1 MSKLKNIVFLTFVLF
16 VLSSCTT
23 KSPTPTAAV
32 TDVTDVTESPTAEA
46 TATAAPITN
55 ECLNCHTEKQRL
67 IDTAKPVVVAE
78 AESKGVG

>member
-1 MSKLKNIVFLTFVLF
+1 MSKLKNIVFLSFVLV

-23 KSPTPTAAV
+23 PPPTPTAA
-32 TDVTDVTESPTAEA
+32 VTESPTAEA
-46 TATAAPITN
+46 TATAAPVAN

>member
-1 MSKLKNIVFLTFVLF
+1 MSKLKNIVFLTFVLV

-23 KSPTPTAAV
+23 QSPTPTVA
-32 TDVTDVTESPTAEA
+32 VTESPTAEA
-46 TATAAPITN
+46 TATAAPVAN

-78 AESKGVG
+78 TESKGVG

>member
-32 TDVTDVTESPTAEA
+32 TESPTAEA
-46 TATAAPITN
+46 TATAAPVAN

-67 IDTAKPVVVAE
+67 IDTAKPDVVAE

>member
-16 VLSSCTT
+16 MLSSCTT
-23 KSPTPTAAV
+23 KSPTPTA
-32 TDVTDVTESPTAEA
+32 DVTDVTESPTSEV
-46 TATAAPITN
+46 TATAASVTN

>member
-32 TDVTDVTESPTAEA
+32 TENPTAEA
-46 TATAAPITN
+46 TATAAPVAN

>member
-32 TDVTDVTESPTAEA
+32 TESP
-46 TATAAPITN
+46 TATAAPVAN
-55 ECLNCHTEKQRL
+55 ECPNWHTEKQRL

>member
-32 TDVTDVTESPTAEA
+32 TDVTESPTAEA
-46 TATAAPITN
+46 TATVAPVTN

>member
-1 MSKLKNIVFLTFVLF
+1 MSKLKIFILLIVVLF
-16 VLSSCTT
+16 ALSSCAT
-23 KSPTPTAAV
+23 KSPTQTAAA
-32 TDVTDVTESPTAEA
+32 TEIPASEA
-46 TATAAPITN
+46 TATAAPVVVN

>member
-1 MSKLKNIVFLTFVLF
+1 MSKLKNIVFLTFVLV

-23 KSPTPTAAV
+23 QSPTPTVA
-32 TDVTDVTESPTAEA
+32 VTESPPAEA
-46 TATAAPITN
+46 TATAAPVAN

>member
-32 TDVTDVTESPTAEA
+32 TESPTAEA
-46 TATAAPITN
+46 TATAAPVAN
-55 ECLNCHTEKQRL
+55 ECLICHTEKQRL

-78 AESKGVG
+78 TESKGVG

>member
-1 MSKLKNIVFLTFVLF
+1 MSKLKNIVFLTFVLV

-23 KSPTPTAAV
+23 QSPTPTGA
-32 TDVTDVTESPTAEA
+32 VTESPTAEA
-46 TATAAPITN
+46 TTTAAPVAN

>member
-1 MSKLKNIVFLTFVLF
+1 MSKLKIFIPLLAALV

-32 TDVTDVTESPTAEA
+32 TESPTSEA
-46 TATAAPITN
+46 TAIAEPVAN

>member
-32 TDVTDVTESPTAEA
+32 TESP
-46 TATAAPITN
+46 TATAAPVAN

-78 AESKGVG
+78 TESKGVG

>member
-1 MSKLKNIVFLTFVLF
+1 MSKLKNIVFLTFVLV

-23 KSPTPTAAV
+23 QSPTPTVA
-32 TDVTDVTESPTAEA
+32 VTESPTAEA
-46 TATAAPITN
+46 TATAAPVAN

>member
-1 MSKLKNIVFLTFVLF
+1 MSKLKNIAFLIFALV

-23 KSPTPTAAV
+23 KSPTPTAV
-32 TDVTDVTESPTAEA
+32 VPESPTAEA
-46 TATAAPITN
+46 TVIVAPVTN

>member
-23 KSPTPTAAV
+23 KSPTPTVA
-32 TDVTDVTESPTAEA
+32 VTESPTAEA

>member
-32 TDVTDVTESPTAEA
+32 TENPTAEA
-46 TATAAPITN
+46 TATEAPVAN

>member
-1 MSKLKNIVFLTFVLF
+1 MSKLKNIVFLTFVLV

-23 KSPTPTAAV
+23 QSPTLIAAV
-32 TDVTDVTESPTAEA
+32 PSPTAEA
-46 TATAAPITN
+46 TAIAAPVAN

-67 IDTAKPVVVAE
+67 IDTAKPLVVAE

>member
-23 KSPTPTAAV
+23 KSPTTTAA
-32 TDVTDVTESPTAEA
+32 VTDVTESPTAEA
-46 TATAAPITN
+46 TATAAPVAN

>member
-23 KSPTPTAAV
+23 KSPTPTAAIP
-32 TDVTDVTESPTAEA
+32 ESPTAEA
-46 TATAAPITN
+46 TATAAPVAN

>member
-32 TDVTDVTESPTAEA
+32 TESP
-46 TATAAPITN
+46 TATAAPVAN

>member
-1 MSKLKNIVFLTFVLF
+1 MSKLKNIVFLTFVLV

-23 KSPTPTAAV
+23 QSPTPTAAV
-32 TDVTDVTESPTAEA
+32 TDVTESP
-46 TATAAPITN
+46 TATAAPVAN

-78 AESKGVG
+78 TESKGVG